1 MRRTAP
7 GPQLLAKQTDLKF
20 GDTKEFIPCLWYYVF
35 GIFGAS
41 LVSLTQL
48 IETLGAQ

>member
-20 GDTKEFIPCLWYYVF
+20 GDSSLVYGNYVF

-41 LVSLTQL
+41 LLSLTQL
-48 IETLGAQ
+48 IETLGA